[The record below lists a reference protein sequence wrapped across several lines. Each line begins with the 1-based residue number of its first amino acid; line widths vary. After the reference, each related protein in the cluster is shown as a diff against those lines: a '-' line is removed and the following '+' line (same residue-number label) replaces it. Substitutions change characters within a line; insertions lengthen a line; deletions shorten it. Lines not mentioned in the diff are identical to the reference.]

1 MNTTSWLSATFYRNK
16 LFPHAHQLP
25 TSSAIQGN
33 CGIVPFL
40 VIIKTQTT
48 LGSKVIEEEIGLMI
62 SKRYTVYNDCVRNE
76 L

>member
-1 MNTTSWLSATFYRNK
+1 MRTNYLSSYQFDI
-16 LFPHAHQLP
+16 

-40 VIIKTQTT
+40 VMIKTQTT

-62 SKRYTVYNDCVRNE
+62 SKRYAVYDDCVRNE